1 MAVEKSRRAGKGR
14 ADATPAD
21 NEDRD
26 GAPGNFRFN
35 IAQIYGLHFD
45 CPHAACK
52 RHRICSRPATVPC
65 YGRHL
70 RDLRRYVFPQMRRDL
85 EQMQRE
91 RERRSGPDG
100 TSYAASAAQAPA
112 PLAQE
117 PASLAH
123 PPASPAHPPAS
134 AGEAEDGRRAGESES
149 AGLRG
154 SSYSASPHHPPASP
168 AEAGAQVWGKGR
180 ARFMWGE

>member
-1 MAVEKSRRAGKGR
+1 MAAERSRRAGKGR

-26 GAPGNFRFN
+26 GAPGNFRFS
-35 IAQIYGLHFD
+35 IAKIYGLHFD

-91 RERRSGPDG
+91 RERRSGPRG
-100 TSYAASAAQAPA
+100 SPYSASPA
-112 PLAQE
+112 HPPTPLAQE
-117 PASLAH
+117 PAPLARPAASSARPPAPLVH
-123 PPASPAHPPAS
+123 LPASPA
-134 AGEAEDGRRAGESES
+134 
-149 AGLRG
+149 
-154 SSYSASPHHPPASP
+154 HPPASP

-180 ARFMWGE
+180 RRFMWGE